1 MDDNHIFNLSRDFFI
16 QYKKRD
22 FEWQMPVFHYHN
34 SYELYF
40 LESGKRSVLIND
52 KLFEINQYDVVLF
65 KPNIYHRNS
74 GGSQHTRTVV
84 NFTNKFLELFFTP
97 QAIKLMLSCFDKNV
111 ISLNKKTFETAKD
124 LLIKILNQDGNN
136 KDNSIFAYLSS
147 LLLLLNENKGESA
160 PSLLSSSTKTIV
172 PILSYVSENYKTIS
186 NISQISDHFYIT
198 KYHLCRIFK
207 EATGLTITQYINDLK
222 VRHACELLNE
232 TTHSITDIGFT
243 CGFNS
248 TMYFCK
254 TFKEILQMTPSEFR
268 HNKLNLHQL

>member
-1 MDDNHIFNLSRDFFI
+1 MDDNHVFNLSRDFFI

-52 KLFEINQYDVVLF
+52 KLFEINQYDVILF
-65 KPNIYHRNS
+65 KPNVYHRNS

-84 NFTNKFLELFFTP
+84 NFTNKFLELYFTP
-97 QAIKLMLSCFDKNV
+97 QAIKFILSCFDKNV
-111 ISLNKKTFETAKD
+111 ISLNKRSFETAKE
-124 LLIKILNQDGNN
+124 LLVKVQNQDANN
-136 KDNSIFAYLSS
+136 KDNCIFAYLSN
-147 LLLLLNENKGESA
+147 LLLLLNENKGYSV
-160 PSLLSSSTKTIV
+160 PSFPSNSTKTIV
-172 PILSYVSENYKTIS
+172 PILSYVSHNYRNIS
-186 NISQISDHFYIT
+186 SISQISDHFFIT

-222 VRHACELLNE
+222 IRQACQLLNE
-232 TTHSITDIGFT
+232 TDASVTDIGFT

-254 TFKEILQMTPSEFR
+254 TFKEIVNMTPSDFR
-268 HNKLNLHQL
+268 HQRVK